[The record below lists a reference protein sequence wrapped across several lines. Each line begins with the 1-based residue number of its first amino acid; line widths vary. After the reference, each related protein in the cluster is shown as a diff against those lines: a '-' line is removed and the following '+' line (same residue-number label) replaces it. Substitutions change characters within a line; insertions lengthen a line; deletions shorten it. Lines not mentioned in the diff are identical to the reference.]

1 MQNYEKLIQA
11 TIFEAKTKYTPKTMA
26 EQLGIDLTPE
36 AAAELVKKYLTSNI
50 HEAKAGPKAR
60 QLAAIAALLA
70 LGFINAVQAQNK
82 PLTVKTP
89 WGEKTYD
96 ARELKTL
103 KKTDP
108 KTFAI
113 IMEIAQKKNDAFS
126 KALFQRA
133 MGYSTTQPPTGFEQ
147 TVKNVEILSDDF
159 GNEGKLTEF
168 SDGTKKLEGD
178 IIKGGLSFRK
188 VLEDR
193 GELIKG
199 DGPYAKK
206 K

>member
-11 TIFEAKTKYTPKTMA
+11 TIFEAKTKYTPKLMA
-26 EQLGIDLTPE
+26 EELGIDLTPE
-36 AAAELVKKYLTSNI
+36 AAAELVKKYLTSSI
-50 HEAKAGPKAR
+50 HEAKAGPKGR

-70 LGFINAVQAQNK
+70 LGFINAVQAQNE
-82 PLTVKTP
+82 PLQLKTP

-96 ARELKTL
+96 AKELKTL

-113 IMEIAQKKNDAFS
+113 IMELAQKKNDAFS
-126 KALFQRA
+126 KSLYERA
-133 MGYSTTQPPTGFEQ
+133 MNYTTTKAPTGYEQ

-159 GNEGKLTEF
+159 GNEGKLIEF

-178 IIKGGLSFRK
+178 IMQGGISFRK
-188 VLEDR
+188 TLEDR

-199 DGPYAKK
+199 GGPYAKK
-206 K
+206 